1 MSEQPEY
8 GVRSENPKLT
18 PAILTEL
25 RAALLQR
32 QADLQRQIADLRQ
45 NLSVPVDLLDSVE
58 IDAPG
63 DEGDASVD
71 LQDREDS
78 DQLLLE
84 LHAQLAEVERALA
97 KFETGTYGICER
109 CGRPIPL
116 ARLRVLP
123 EARYDVEY
131 EEDVEAGRAP
141 R

>member
-1 MSEQPEY
+1 MSEHPE
-8 GVRSENPKLT
+8 LT
-18 PAILTEL
+18 PTILADL
-25 RAALLQR
+25 RTALLRR

-45 NLSVPVDLLDSVE
+45 NERPTASPLDD
-58 IDAPG
+58 IATDAPG

-71 LQDREDS
+71 LQAYDDTHP
-78 DQLLLE
+78 LLLD
-84 LHAQLAEVERALA
+84 LQAQLAEVEHALA
-97 KFETGTYGICER
+97 KFDLGTYGICER

-131 EEDVEAGRAP
+131 EHDVEAGKAP